1 MAQKN
6 RTLHILPFMMVA
18 AVVIV
23 MAIATIVEK
32 IHGTTFVST
41 KIYST
46 WWFTAIWAVL
56 AITSIARI
64 ITSGMQKTLTVLTLH
79 ISFVVI
85 LAGALTTHLTSKKGY
100 LHLRC
105 GEKARLYTEQSSN
118 GDMRTATLPFSV
130 TLNDFNIKNY
140 EGTTT
145 HSDYASHLTFSTDEG
160 SINETVSMNNIAV
173 VEGYRFYQTSFD
185 QDMRGSIL
193 TVTYDPYGTGI
204 TYIGYGLLIVSAV
217 LLLILRTPRIKQLY
231 KTLTRP
237 IPPPSPVER
246 EPLTPSKPSISG
258 KKFFIFHFSFFILLA
273 ASGFAKTPVVAREDA
288 EMAERKLIV
297 YNGRVCPLNT
307 LAHDFCLKVTGKTS
321 YKGLSAEQLLLSLPL
336 APEEW
341 SEKELLKIKNKALKE
356 RLGISTDLARI
367 KDFYESDGKYKLDI
381 LLNEQM
387 KKAEDEQDKKLVRSI
402 YDVDEQ
408 ISLVNAAVTGKL
420 IEHYK
425 GNNPPSETR
434 ISAEILYNQQPFTV
448 VGAFMIVIG
457 ILVIV
462 IAMASPPALSR
473 REGAGERKDQ
483 SQKAKDFSPFIFHCS
498 FFILFIISAFQLA
511 VFLLRW
517 YISGNIPLSNGYE
530 TMAFVSLSTSLLT
543 LVAVWM
549 LRKQTFVCNTVT
561 IGGLMIAGLTLLVA
575 HLSEMS
581 PQITSL
587 MPVLHSPW
595 LTTHVSL
602 IMVSYSLFAFM
613 AVIAGVDLVK
623 RDARLDALN
632 RLMLYPAEMC
642 LAIGIFLGAIWA
654 NQSWGTY
661 WSWDPKEVWAL
672 ISMLIYCVP
681 LHVGSLPVMRKA
693 KVHDIYLIMAF
704 LSILMTY
711 FGVNYL
717 LGGMHS
723 YAGN

>member
-1 MAQKN
+1 M
-6 RTLHILPFMMVA
+6 IVA

-32 IHGTTFVST
+32 IHGTTFVNT

-46 WWFTAIWAVL
+46 WWFSAIWGIL
-56 AITSIARI
+56 AIASIARI
-64 ITSGMQKTLTVLTLH
+64 ITSGMQKTLTVLMLH
-79 ISFVVI
+79 ISFAVI

-105 GEKARLYTEQSSN
+105 GEKARLYAEQSSN

-130 TLNDFNIKNY
+130 MLNDFNIKNY

-145 HSDYASHLTFSTDEG
+145 HSDYASRLTFSTDEG
-160 SINETVSMNNIAV
+160 STDETVSMNNIAV

-185 QDMRGSIL
+185 RDMKGSIL

-231 KTLTRP
+231 RQLQA
-237 IPPPSPVER
+237 PSPLPHKGGEPESER
-246 EPLTPSKPSISG
+246 KSPFKRDWGNLLL
-258 KKFFIFHFSFFILLA
+258 FFFILLSA
-273 ASGFAKTPVVAREDA
+273 TSFAKTPVVAKEDA
-288 EMAERKLIV
+288 EKAERKLIV

-341 SEKELLKIKNKALKE
+341 SEKQLLKIKNKALKE

-367 KDFYESDGKYKLDI
+367 KDFYESDGRYKLDI

-387 KKAEDEQDKKLVRSI
+387 SKGEDEQDKKLVRSI

-420 IEHYK
+420 IEPYK

-434 ISAEILYNQQPFTV
+434 ISAEILYNQLPLTV
-448 VGAFMIVIG
+448 VGAFMILAG
-457 ILVIV
+457 ILIIV
-462 IAMASPPALSR
+462 IA
-473 REGAGERKDQ
+473 EIIRK
-483 SQKAKDFSPFIFHCS
+483 KGFAVKLG
-498 FFILFIISAFQLA
+498 ILLIISAFLLA
-511 VFLLRW
+511 VFILRW

-543 LVAVWM
+543 LLAIWM

-602 IMVSYSLFAFM
+602 IMISYSLFAFM

-632 RLMLYPAEMC
+632 RLMLYPAEIF
-642 LAIGIFLGAIWA
+642 LTIGIFLGAIWA

-693 KVHDIYLIMAF
+693 KVHDIYLIIAF

>member
-1 MAQKN
+1 M
-6 RTLHILPFMMVA
+6 IVA

-46 WWFTAIWAVL
+46 WWFSAIWGIL
-56 AITSIARI
+56 AIASIARI

-105 GEKARLYTEQSSN
+105 GETARLYTEQSSN

-130 TLNDFNIKNY
+130 KLNDFNIKNY

-160 SINETVSMNNIAV
+160 STNETVSMNNIAV

-185 QDMRGSIL
+185 QDMKGSIL
-193 TVTYDPYGTGI
+193 TITYDPYGTGI

-217 LLLILRTPRIKQLY
+217 LLLLLRTPRIKQLY
-231 KTLTRP
+231 RQLNGSR
-237 IPPPSPVER
+237 V
-246 EPLTPSKPSISG
+246 
-258 KKFFIFHFSFFILLA
+258 LA
-273 ASGFAKTPVVAREDA
+273 IGCLVFVAATTFAKTPVVAREDA
-288 EMAERKLIV
+288 EKAERKLIV

-307 LAHDFCLKVTGKTS
+307 LAHDFCLKITGKTS
-321 YKGLSAEQLLLSLPL
+321 YKGLSAEQLLLSLPM

-341 SEKELLKIKNKALKE
+341 SEKPLLKIKNKALKE
-356 RLGISTDLARI
+356 RLGIKTDLARI
-367 KDFYESDGKYKLDI
+367 KDFYENDGRYKLDI

-387 KKAEDEQDKKLVRSI
+387 NKAEDDQDKKLVRSI

-420 IEHYK
+420 IEPYK

-434 ISAEILYNQQPFTV
+434 ISAEILYNQLPLTV
-448 VGAFMIVIG
+448 VGAFMILTG
-457 ILVIV
+457 ILIIV
-462 IAMASPPALSR
+462 IA
-473 REGAGERKDQ
+473 EIIRK
-483 SQKAKDFSPFIFHCS
+483 KGYAVKLG
-498 FFILFIISAFQLA
+498 ILLIISAFQLA
-511 VFLLRW
+511 VFILRW

-530 TMAFVSLSTSLLT
+530 TMAFVSLTTSMLT
-543 LVAVWM
+543 LLAIWM

-602 IMVSYSLFAFM
+602 IMISYSLFAFM

-623 RDARLDALN
+623 KDARLDALN
-632 RLMLYPAEMC
+632 RLMLYPAEIF
-642 LAIGIFLGAIWA
+642 LTIGIFLGAIWA

-672 ISMLIYCVP
+672 ISMLIYCIP
-681 LHVGSLPVMRKA
+681 FHTESLPFMKKA
-693 KVHDIYLIMAF
+693 KVMDWYLIMAF

>member
-1 MAQKN
+1 M
-6 RTLHILPFMMVA
+6 IVA

-46 WWFTAIWAVL
+46 WWFSAIWGIL
-56 AITSIARI
+56 AIASIARI
-64 ITSGMQKTLTVLTLH
+64 ITSGMQKTLTVLMLH
-79 ISFVVI
+79 ISFAVI

-105 GEKARLYTEQSSN
+105 GEKARLYAEQSSN

-130 TLNDFNIKNY
+130 MLNDFNIKNY

-160 SINETVSMNNIAV
+160 STDETVSMNNIAV

-185 QDMRGSIL
+185 RDMKGSIL

-204 TYIGYGLLIVSAV
+204 TYIGYGLLIVSAI
-217 LLLILRTPRIKQLY
+217 LLLVLRTPRIKQLY
-231 KTLTRP
+231 RQLNGSRVLV
-237 IPPPSPVER
+237 IGCLV
-246 EPLTPSKPSISG
+246 
-258 KKFFIFHFSFFILLA
+258 LA
-273 ASGFAKTPVVAREDA
+273 AATSFAKTPVVAREDA
-288 EMAERKLIV
+288 EKAERKLIV
-297 YNGRVCPLNT
+297 YNGRICPLNT
-307 LAHDFCLKVTGKTS
+307 LAHDFCLKITGKTS

-341 SEKELLKIKNKALKE
+341 SEKQLLKIKNKALKE

-367 KDFYESDGKYKLDI
+367 KDFYESDGRYKLDI

-387 KKAEDEQDKKLVRSI
+387 SKGEDEQDKKLVRSI

-420 IEHYK
+420 IEPYK
-425 GNNPPSETR
+425 GNNPSSETR
-434 ISAEILYNQQPFTV
+434 ISAEILYNQLPLTV
-448 VGAFMIVIG
+448 VGAFMILAG
-457 ILVIV
+457 ILIIV
-462 IAMASPPALSR
+462 IA
-473 REGAGERKDQ
+473 EIIRK
-483 SQKAKDFSPFIFHCS
+483 KGFAVKLG
-498 FFILFIISAFQLA
+498 ILLIISAFQLA

-543 LVAVWM
+543 LLAIWM

-602 IMVSYSLFAFM
+602 IMISYSLFAFM

-623 RDARLDALN
+623 KDARLDALN
-632 RLMLYPAEMC
+632 RLMLYPAEIF
-642 LAIGIFLGAIWA
+642 LTIGIFLGAIWA

-681 LHVGSLPVMRKA
+681 LHVGSLPLMRKA
-693 KVHDIYLIMAF
+693 KVHDIYLIIAF

>member
-1 MAQKN
+1 M
-6 RTLHILPFMMVA
+6 IVA

-46 WWFTAIWAVL
+46 WWFSAIWGIL
-56 AITSIARI
+56 AIASIARI

-105 GEKARLYTEQSSN
+105 GETARLYTEQSSN
-118 GDMRTATLPFSV
+118 GDMQTATLPFSV
-130 TLNDFNIKNY
+130 KLNDFNIKNY

-160 SINETVSMNNIAV
+160 STDETVSMNNIAV

-185 QDMRGSIL
+185 RDMKGSIL

-204 TYIGYGLLIVSAV
+204 TYIGYGLLIVSAI
-217 LLLILRTPRIKQLY
+217 LLLVLRTPRIKQLY
-231 KTLTRP
+231 RQLNGSR
-237 IPPPSPVER
+237 V
-246 EPLTPSKPSISG
+246 
-258 KKFFIFHFSFFILLA
+258 LA
-273 ASGFAKTPVVAREDA
+273 IGCLVLVAATSFAKTPVVAREDA
-288 EMAERKLIV
+288 EKAERKLIV
-297 YNGRVCPLNT
+297 YNGRICPLNT
-307 LAHDFCLKVTGKTS
+307 LAHDFCLKITGKTS
-321 YKGLSAEQLLLSLPL
+321 YKGLSAEQFLLSLPL

-341 SEKELLKIKNKALKE
+341 SEKQLLKIKNKALKE

-367 KDFYESDGKYKLDI
+367 KDFYDSDGRYKLDI

-387 KKAEDEQDKKLVRSI
+387 GKAEDEQDKKLVRSI
-402 YDVDEQ
+402 YDIDEQ

-420 IEHYK
+420 IEPYK

-434 ISAEILYNQQPFTV
+434 ISAEILYNQLPLTV
-448 VGAFMIVIG
+448 LGAFMILTG
-457 ILVIV
+457 ILIIV
-462 IAMASPPALSR
+462 IA
-473 REGAGERKDQ
+473 EIIRK
-483 SQKAKDFSPFIFHCS
+483 KGFAVKLG
-498 FFILFIISAFQLA
+498 ILLIISAFQLA

-543 LVAVWM
+543 LLAIWM

-602 IMVSYSLFAFM
+602 IMISYSLFAFM

-623 RDARLDALN
+623 KDARLDALN
-632 RLMLYPAEMC
+632 RLMLYPAEIF
-642 LAIGIFLGAIWA
+642 LTIGIFLGAIWA

-661 WSWDPKEVWAL
+661 WS
-672 ISMLIYCVP
+672 
-681 LHVGSLPVMRKA
+681 
-693 KVHDIYLIMAF
+693 
-704 LSILMTY
+704 
-711 FGVNYL
+711 
-717 LGGMHS
+717 
-723 YAGN
+723 

>member
-1 MAQKN
+1 M
-6 RTLHILPFMMVA
+6 IVA

-46 WWFTAIWAVL
+46 WWFSAIWGIL
-56 AITSIARI
+56 AIASIARI
-64 ITSGMQKTLTVLTLH
+64 ITSGMQKTLTVLMLH
-79 ISFVVI
+79 ISFAVI

-105 GEKARLYTEQSSN
+105 GEKARLYAEQSSN

-130 TLNDFNIKNY
+130 MLNDFNIKNY

-160 SINETVSMNNIAV
+160 STDETVSMNNIAV

-185 QDMRGSIL
+185 RDMKGSIL

-204 TYIGYGLLIVSAV
+204 TYIGYGLLIVSAI
-217 LLLILRTPRIKQLY
+217 LLLVLRTPRIKQLY
-231 KTLTRP
+231 RQLNGSRVLA
-237 IPPPSPVER
+237 IGCLV
-246 EPLTPSKPSISG
+246 
-258 KKFFIFHFSFFILLA
+258 LA
-273 ASGFAKTPVVAREDA
+273 AATSFAKTPVVARVDA
-288 EMAERKLIV
+288 EKAERKLIV
-297 YNGRVCPLNT
+297 YNGRICPLNT
-307 LAHDFCLKVTGKTS
+307 LAHDFCLKITGKTS

-341 SEKELLKIKNKALKE
+341 SEKQLLKIKNKALKE

-367 KDFYESDGKYKLDI
+367 KDFYESDGRYKLDI

-387 KKAEDEQDKKLVRSI
+387 SKGEDEQDKKLVRSI

-420 IEHYK
+420 IEPYK

-434 ISAEILYNQQPFTV
+434 ISAEILYNQLPLTV
-448 VGAFMIVIG
+448 VGAFMILAG
-457 ILVIV
+457 ILIIV
-462 IAMASPPALSR
+462 IA
-473 REGAGERKDQ
+473 EIIRK
-483 SQKAKDFSPFIFHCS
+483 KGFAVKLG
-498 FFILFIISAFQLA
+498 ILLIISAFQLA
-511 VFLLRW
+511 VFILRW

-543 LVAVWM
+543 LSAIWM

-602 IMVSYSLFAFM
+602 IMISYSLFAFM

-623 RDARLDALN
+623 KDARLDALN
-632 RLMLYPAEMC
+632 RLMLYPAEIF
-642 LAIGIFLGAIWA
+642 LTIGIFLGAIWA

-693 KVHDIYLIMAF
+693 KVHDIYLIIAF

>member
-1 MAQKN
+1 M
-6 RTLHILPFMMVA
+6 IVA

-46 WWFTAIWAVL
+46 WWFSAIWGILAV
-56 AITSIARI
+56 ASIARI
-64 ITSGMQKTLTVLTLH
+64 ITSGMQKTLTVLMLH

-130 TLNDFNIKNY
+130 KLNDFNIKNY

-145 HSDYASHLTFSTDEG
+145 HSDYASHLTFSTDGG
-160 SINETVSMNNIAV
+160 STNETVSMNNIAV

-185 QDMRGSIL
+185 QDMKGSIL
-193 TVTYDPYGTGI
+193 TITYDPYGTGI
-204 TYIGYGLLIVSAV
+204 TYIGYGLLIVSAI
-217 LLLILRTPRIKQLY
+217 LLLLLRTPRIKQLY
-231 KTLTRP
+231 RQLNG
-237 IPPPSPVER
+237 
-246 EPLTPSKPSISG
+246 SKV
-258 KKFFIFHFSFFILLA
+258 LA
-273 ASGFAKTPVVAREDA
+273 IGCLVLVAATSFAKTPVVAREDA
-288 EMAERKLIV
+288 EKAERKLIV
-297 YNGRVCPLNT
+297 YNGRICPLNT
-307 LAHDFCLKVTGKTS
+307 LAHDFCLKITGKTS

-341 SEKELLKIKNKALKE
+341 SGKPLLKIKNKALKE

-367 KDFYESDGKYKLDI
+367 KDFYESDGRYKLDI

-387 KKAEDEQDKKLVRSI
+387 SKGEDEQDKKLVRSI

-420 IEHYK
+420 IEPYK

-434 ISAEILYNQQPFTV
+434 ISAEILYNQLPLTV
-448 VGAFMIVIG
+448 VGAFMILTG
-457 ILVIV
+457 ILIIV
-462 IAMASPPALSR
+462 IA
-473 REGAGERKDQ
+473 EIIRK
-483 SQKAKDFSPFIFHCS
+483 KGFAVKLG
-498 FFILFIISAFQLA
+498 ILLIISAFQLA
-511 VFLLRW
+511 VFILRW

-543 LVAVWM
+543 LLAIWM

-602 IMVSYSLFAFM
+602 IMISYSLFAFM

-623 RDARLDALN
+623 KDARLDALN
-632 RLMLYPAEMC
+632 RLMLYPAEIF
-642 LAIGIFLGAIWA
+642 LTIGIFLGAIWA

-693 KVHDIYLIMAF
+693 KVHDIYLIIAF

>member
-1 MAQKN
+1 M
-6 RTLHILPFMMVA
+6 IVA

-32 IHGTTFVST
+32 THGTTFVST

-46 WWFTAIWAVL
+46 WWFSAIWGIL
-56 AITSIARI
+56 AIASIARI

-105 GEKARLYTEQSSN
+105 GETARLYTEQSSN
-118 GDMRTATLPFSV
+118 GDMRTAPLPFSV
-130 TLNDFNIKNY
+130 KLNDFNIKNY

-160 SINETVSMNNIAV
+160 STNETVSMNNIAV

-185 QDMRGSIL
+185 RDMKGSIL

-204 TYIGYGLLIVSAV
+204 TYIGYGLLIVSAI
-217 LLLILRTPRIKQLY
+217 LLLVLRTPRIKQLY
-231 KTLTRP
+231 RQLNGSR
-237 IPPPSPVER
+237 V
-246 EPLTPSKPSISG
+246 
-258 KKFFIFHFSFFILLA
+258 LA
-273 ASGFAKTPVVAREDA
+273 IGCLVLVAATSFAKTPVVAREDA
-288 EMAERKLIV
+288 EKAERKLIV
-297 YNGRVCPLNT
+297 YNGRICPLNT
-307 LAHDFCLKVTGKTS
+307 LAHDFCLKITGKTS
-321 YKGLSAEQLLLSLPL
+321 YKGLSAEQFLLSLPL

-341 SEKELLKIKNKALKE
+341 SEKQLLKIKNKALKE

-367 KDFYESDGKYKLDI
+367 KDFYESDGRYKLDI

-387 KKAEDEQDKKLVRSI
+387 SKGEDEQDKKLVRSI

-420 IEHYK
+420 IEPYK

-434 ISAEILYNQQPFTV
+434 ISAEILYNQLPLTV
-448 VGAFMIVIG
+448 VGAFMILTG
-457 ILVIV
+457 ILIIV
-462 IAMASPPALSR
+462 IA
-473 REGAGERKDQ
+473 EIIRK
-483 SQKAKDFSPFIFHCS
+483 KGYAIK
-498 FFILFIISAFQLA
+498 LGVLLIISTFQLA

-543 LVAVWM
+543 LLAIWM

-602 IMVSYSLFAFM
+602 IMISYSLFAFM

-623 RDARLDALN
+623 KDARLDALN
-632 RLMLYPAEMC
+632 RLMLYPAEIF
-642 LAIGIFLGAIWA
+642 LTIGIFLGAIWA

-681 LHVGSLPVMRKA
+681 LHVGSLPLMRKA
-693 KVHDIYLIMAF
+693 KVHDIYLIIAF

>member
-1 MAQKN
+1 M
-6 RTLHILPFMMVA
+6 IVA

-46 WWFTAIWAVL
+46 WWFSAIWGIL
-56 AITSIARI
+56 AIASIARI

-79 ISFVVI
+79 ISFVMI

-105 GEKARLYTEQSSN
+105 GETTRLYTEQSSN

-130 TLNDFNIKNY
+130 KLNDFNIKNY

-145 HSDYASHLTFSTDEG
+145 HSDYASHLTFSTDGG
-160 SINETVSMNNIAV
+160 STNETVSMNNIAV

-185 QDMRGSIL
+185 QDMKGSIL
-193 TVTYDPYGTGI
+193 TITYDPYGTGI
-204 TYIGYGLLIVSAV
+204 TYIGYGLLIVSAI
-217 LLLILRTPRIKQLY
+217 LLLLLRTPRIKQLY
-231 KTLTRP
+231 RQLNG
-237 IPPPSPVER
+237 
-246 EPLTPSKPSISG
+246 SKV
-258 KKFFIFHFSFFILLA
+258 LA
-273 ASGFAKTPVVAREDA
+273 IGCLVLMTASTFAKTPVMAREDA
-288 EMAERKLIV
+288 EKAERKLIV

-307 LAHDFCLKVTGKTS
+307 LAHDFCLKITGKTS
-321 YKGLSAEQLLLSLPL
+321 YKGLSAEQLLLSLPM

-341 SEKELLKIKNKALKE
+341 SEKPLLKIKNKALKE
-356 RLGISTDLARI
+356 RLGIKTDLARI
-367 KDFYESDGKYKLDI
+367 KDFYENDGRYKLDI

-387 KKAEDEQDKKLVRSI
+387 NKAEDDQDKKLVRSI

-420 IEHYK
+420 IEPYK

-434 ISAEILYNQQPFTV
+434 ISAEILYNQLPLTV
-448 VGAFMIVIG
+448 VGAFMILTG
-457 ILVIV
+457 ILIIV
-462 IAMASPPALSR
+462 IA
-473 REGAGERKDQ
+473 EIIRK
-483 SQKAKDFSPFIFHCS
+483 KGFAVKLG
-498 FFILFIISAFQLA
+498 ILLIISAFQLA
-511 VFLLRW
+511 VFILRW

-543 LVAVWM
+543 LSAIWM
-549 LRKQTFVCNTVT
+549 LRKQPFVCNTVT

-602 IMVSYSLFAFM
+602 IMISYSLFAFM

-623 RDARLDALN
+623 KDARLDALN
-632 RLMLYPAEMC
+632 RLMLYPAEIF
-642 LAIGIFLGAIWA
+642 LTIGIFLGAIWA

-672 ISMLIYCVP
+672 ISMLIYCIP
-681 LHVGSLPVMRKA
+681 FHTESLPFMKKA
-693 KVHDIYLIMAF
+693 KVMDWYLIMAF

>member
-1 MAQKN
+1 M
-6 RTLHILPFMMVA
+6 IVA

-32 IHGTTFVST
+32 IHGTTFVSS

-46 WWFTAIWAVL
+46 WWFSAIWGILTIA
-56 AITSIARI
+56 SIARI
-64 ITSGMQKTLTVLTLH
+64 ITSGMQRTLTVLTLH

-85 LAGALTTHLTSKKGY
+85 LAGALTTHITSKKGY

-105 GEKARLYTEQSSN
+105 GETARLYTEQSSN

-130 TLNDFNIKNY
+130 KLNDFNIKNY

-160 SINETVSMNNIAV
+160 STNETVSMNNIAV

-185 QDMRGSIL
+185 RDMKGSVL

-231 KTLTRP
+231 RQLNGNRVLA
-237 IPPPSPVER
+237 IGC
-246 EPLTPSKPSISG
+246 LFLIS
-258 KKFFIFHFSFFILLA
+258 A
-273 ASGFAKTPVVAREDA
+273 TTFAKTPVVAREDA
-288 EMAERKLIV
+288 EKAERKLIV

-307 LAHDFCLKVTGKTS
+307 LAHDFCLKITGKTS

-341 SEKELLKIKNKALKE
+341 TEKPLLKIKNKALKE

-367 KDFYESDGKYKLDI
+367 KDFYDNEGKYKLDI

-457 ILVIV
+457 LLIIV
-462 IAMASPPALSR
+462 IA
-473 REGAGERKDQ
+473 EIIRK
-483 SQKAKDFSPFIFHCS
+483 KGNAVKIGV
-498 FFILFIISAFQLA
+498 LTIICVFQLA

-543 LVAVWM
+543 LLAVWM
-549 LRKQTFVCNTVT
+549 LRKQSFVCNTVT

-613 AVIAGVDLVK
+613 AVIAAVDLVK

-632 RLMLYPAEMC
+632 RLMLYPAEIF

-681 LHVGSLPVMRKA
+681 LHVESLPIMRKA

>member
-1 MAQKN
+1 M
-6 RTLHILPFMMVA
+6 IVA

-46 WWFTAIWAVL
+46 WWFSAIWGIL
-56 AITSIARI
+56 AIASIARI
-64 ITSGMQKTLTVLTLH
+64 ITSGMQKTLTVLMLH
-79 ISFVVI
+79 ISFAVI

-105 GEKARLYTEQSSN
+105 GESARLYTEQSSN
-118 GDMRTATLPFSV
+118 GDMQTATLPFSV

-160 SINETVSMNNIAV
+160 STNETVSMNNIAV

-185 QDMRGSIL
+185 RDMKGSIL

-204 TYIGYGLLIVSAV
+204 TYIGYGLLIVSAI
-217 LLLILRTPRIKQLY
+217 LLLVLRTPRIKQLY
-231 KTLTRP
+231 RQLNGSR
-237 IPPPSPVER
+237 V
-246 EPLTPSKPSISG
+246 
-258 KKFFIFHFSFFILLA
+258 LA
-273 ASGFAKTPVVAREDA
+273 IGCLVLVAATSFAKTPVVAREDA
-288 EMAERKLIV
+288 EKAERKLIV

-307 LAHDFCLKVTGKTS
+307 LAHDFCLKITGKTS
-321 YKGLSAEQLLLSLPL
+321 YKGLSAEQLLLSLPM

-341 SEKELLKIKNKALKE
+341 SEKQLLKIKNKTLKE
-356 RLGISTDLARI
+356 RLGINSDLARI
-367 KDFYESDGKYKLDI
+367 KDFYESDGRYKLDI

-387 KKAEDEQDKKLVRSI
+387 NKAEDEQDKKLVRSI

-420 IEHYK
+420 IEPYK

-434 ISAEILYNQQPFTV
+434 ISAEILYNQLPLTV
-448 VGAFMIVIG
+448 VGAFMILTG
-457 ILVIV
+457 ILIIV
-462 IAMASPPALSR
+462 IA
-473 REGAGERKDQ
+473 EIIRK
-483 SQKAKDFSPFIFHCS
+483 KGFAVKLG
-498 FFILFIISAFQLA
+498 ILLIISAFQLA
-511 VFLLRW
+511 VFILRW

-543 LVAVWM
+543 LLAIWM

-602 IMVSYSLFAFM
+602 IMISYSLFAFM

-623 RDARLDALN
+623 KDARLDALN
-632 RLMLYPAEMC
+632 RLMLYPAEIF
-642 LAIGIFLGAIWA
+642 LTIGIFLGAIWA

-693 KVHDIYLIMAF
+693 KVHDIYLIIAF

>member
-1 MAQKN
+1 M
-6 RTLHILPFMMVA
+6 IVA

-46 WWFTAIWAVL
+46 WWFSAIWGIL
-56 AITSIARI
+56 AIASIARI
-64 ITSGMQKTLTVLTLH
+64 ITSGMQKTLTVLMLH
-79 ISFVVI
+79 ISFAVI

-105 GEKARLYTEQSSN
+105 GETARLYAEQSSN

-130 TLNDFNIKNY
+130 MLNDFNIKNY

-160 SINETVSMNNIAV
+160 STDETVSMNNIAV

-185 QDMRGSIL
+185 RDMKGSIL

-204 TYIGYGLLIVSAV
+204 TYIGYGLLIVSAI
-217 LLLILRTPRIKQLY
+217 LLLVLRTPRIKQLY
-231 KTLTRP
+231 RQLNGSR
-237 IPPPSPVER
+237 V
-246 EPLTPSKPSISG
+246 
-258 KKFFIFHFSFFILLA
+258 LA
-273 ASGFAKTPVVAREDA
+273 IGCLVLVAATSFAKTPVVAREDA
-288 EMAERKLIV
+288 EKAERKLIV

-307 LAHDFCLKVTGKTS
+307 LAHDFCLKITGKTS
-321 YKGLSAEQLLLSLPL
+321 YKGLSAEQLLLSLPM

-341 SEKELLKIKNKALKE
+341 SGKPLLKIKNKALKE

-367 KDFYESDGKYKLDI
+367 KDFYESDGRYKLDI

-387 KKAEDEQDKKLVRSI
+387 NKAEDEQDKKLVRSI

-420 IEHYK
+420 IEPYK

-434 ISAEILYNQQPFTV
+434 ISAEILYNQLPLTV
-448 VGAFMIVIG
+448 VGAFMILTG
-457 ILVIV
+457 ILIIV
-462 IAMASPPALSR
+462 IA
-473 REGAGERKDQ
+473 EIIRK
-483 SQKAKDFSPFIFHCS
+483 KGFAVKLG
-498 FFILFIISAFQLA
+498 ILLIISAFQLA
-511 VFLLRW
+511 VFILRW

-543 LVAVWM
+543 LLAIWM

-602 IMVSYSLFAFM
+602 IMISYSLFAFM

-623 RDARLDALN
+623 KDARLDALN
-632 RLMLYPAEMC
+632 RLMLYPAEIF
-642 LAIGIFLGAIWA
+642 LTIGIFLGAIWA

-693 KVHDIYLIMAF
+693 KVHDIYLIIAF

>member
-1 MAQKN
+1 M
-6 RTLHILPFMMVA
+6 IVA

-46 WWFTAIWAVL
+46 WWFSAIWGIL
-56 AITSIARI
+56 AIASIARI
-64 ITSGMQKTLTVLTLH
+64 ITSGMQKTLTVLMLH
-79 ISFVVI
+79 ISFAVI

-105 GEKARLYTEQSSN
+105 GEKARLYTEQISN

-130 TLNDFNIKNY
+130 TLNDFNIENY

-145 HSDYASHLTFSTDEG
+145 HSDYASHLTFSTDGG
-160 SINETVSMNNIAV
+160 SVNETVSMNNIAV

-185 QDMRGSIL
+185 RDMKGSIL

-204 TYIGYGLLIVSAV
+204 TYIGYGLLIVSAI
-217 LLLILRTPRIKQLY
+217 LLLVLRTPRIKQLY
-231 KTLTRP
+231 RQLNGSR
-237 IPPPSPVER
+237 V
-246 EPLTPSKPSISG
+246 
-258 KKFFIFHFSFFILLA
+258 LA
-273 ASGFAKTPVVAREDA
+273 IGCLVLMTASTFAKTPVMAREDA
-288 EMAERKLIV
+288 KKAERKLIV

-307 LAHDFCLKVTGKTS
+307 LAHDFCLKITGKTS
-321 YKGLSAEQLLLSLPL
+321 YKGLSAEQLLLSLPM

-341 SEKELLKIKNKALKE
+341 SEKPLLKIKNKALKE
-356 RLGISTDLARI
+356 RLGIKTDLARI
-367 KDFYESDGKYKLDI
+367 KDFYENDGRYKLDI

-387 KKAEDEQDKKLVRSI
+387 NKAEDDQDKKLVRSI

-420 IEHYK
+420 IESYK

-434 ISAEILYNQQPFTV
+434 ISAEILYNQLPLTV
-448 VGAFMIVIG
+448 VGAFMILIG
-457 ILVIV
+457 ILIIV
-462 IAMASPPALSR
+462 IA
-473 REGAGERKDQ
+473 EIIRK
-483 SQKAKDFSPFIFHCS
+483 KGFAVKLG
-498 FFILFIISAFQLA
+498 ILLIISAFQLA
-511 VFLLRW
+511 VFILRW

-543 LVAVWM
+543 LLAIWM
-549 LRKQTFVCNTVT
+549 LRKQPFVCNTVT

-581 PQITSL
+581 PHITSL

-602 IMVSYSLFAFM
+602 IMISYSLFAFM

-623 RDARLDALN
+623 KDARLDALN
-632 RLMLYPAEMC
+632 RLMLYPAEIF
-642 LAIGIFLGAIWA
+642 LTIGIFLGAIWA

-672 ISMLIYCVP
+672 ISMLIYCIP
-681 LHVGSLPVMRKA
+681 FHTESLPFMKKA
-693 KVHDIYLIMAF
+693 KVMDWYLIMAF

>member
-1 MAQKN
+1 M
-6 RTLHILPFMMVA
+6 IVA

-46 WWFTAIWAVL
+46 WWFSAIWGILAV
-56 AITSIARI
+56 ASIARI
-64 ITSGMQKTLTVLTLH
+64 ITSGIQKTLTVLMLH

-105 GEKARLYTEQSSN
+105 GEKARLYAEQSSN
-118 GDMRTATLPFSV
+118 GDMRTATLPFSIM
-130 TLNDFNIKNY
+130 LNDFNIKNY

-160 SINETVSMNNIAV
+160 STDETVSMNNIAV

-185 QDMRGSIL
+185 RDMKGSIL

-204 TYIGYGLLIVSAV
+204 TYIGYGLLIVSAI
-217 LLLILRTPRIKQLY
+217 LLLVLRTPRIKQLY
-231 KTLTRP
+231 RQLNG
-237 IPPPSPVER
+237 
-246 EPLTPSKPSISG
+246 SKV
-258 KKFFIFHFSFFILLA
+258 LA
-273 ASGFAKTPVVAREDA
+273 IGCLVLVAATSFAKTPVVAREDT
-288 EMAERKLIV
+288 EKAERKLIV
-297 YNGRVCPLNT
+297 YNGRICPLNT

-321 YKGLSAEQLLLSLPL
+321 YKGLSAEQFLLSLPL

-341 SEKELLKIKNKALKE
+341 SEKQLLKIKNKALKE

-367 KDFYESDGKYKLDI
+367 KDFYESDGRYKLDI

-387 KKAEDEQDKKLVRSI
+387 SKGEDEQDKKLVRSI

-420 IEHYK
+420 IEPYK

-434 ISAEILYNQQPFTV
+434 ISAEILYNKLPLTV
-448 VGAFMIVIG
+448 VGAFMILTG
-457 ILVIV
+457 ILIIV
-462 IAMASPPALSR
+462 IA
-473 REGAGERKDQ
+473 EIIRK
-483 SQKAKDFSPFIFHCS
+483 KGFAVKLG
-498 FFILFIISAFQLA
+498 ILLIISAFQLA
-511 VFLLRW
+511 VFILRW

-543 LVAVWM
+543 LLAIWM

-602 IMVSYSLFAFM
+602 IMISYSLFAFM

-623 RDARLDALN
+623 KDARLDALN
-632 RLMLYPAEMC
+632 RLMLYPAEIF
-642 LAIGIFLGAIWA
+642 LTIGIFLGAIWA

-693 KVHDIYLIMAF
+693 KVHDIYLIIAF

>member
-1 MAQKN
+1 M
-6 RTLHILPFMMVA
+6 IVA

-32 IHGTTFVST
+32 THGTTFVST

-46 WWFTAIWAVL
+46 WWFSAIWGIL
-56 AITSIARI
+56 AIASIARI
-64 ITSGMQKTLTVLTLH
+64 ITSGMQKTLTVLMLH
-79 ISFVVI
+79 ISFAVI

-105 GEKARLYTEQSSN
+105 GETARLYTEQSSN
-118 GDMRTATLPFSV
+118 GDMQTATLPFSV
-130 TLNDFNIKNY
+130 KLNDFNIKNY

-160 SINETVSMNNIAV
+160 STNKTVSMNNIAV

-185 QDMRGSIL
+185 RDMKGSIL

-204 TYIGYGLLIVSAV
+204 TYIGYGLLIVSAI
-217 LLLILRTPRIKQLY
+217 LLLVLRTPRIKQLY
-231 KTLTRP
+231 RQLNGSR
-237 IPPPSPVER
+237 V
-246 EPLTPSKPSISG
+246 
-258 KKFFIFHFSFFILLA
+258 LA
-273 ASGFAKTPVVAREDA
+273 IGCLVLVAATSFAKTPVVAREDA
-288 EMAERKLIV
+288 EKAERKLIV

-307 LAHDFCLKVTGKTS
+307 LAHDFCLKITGKTS
-321 YKGLSAEQLLLSLPL
+321 YKGLSAEQLLLSLPM

-341 SEKELLKIKNKALKE
+341 SEKQLLKIKNKALKE
-356 RLGISTDLARI
+356 RLGINSDLARI
-367 KDFYESDGKYKLDI
+367 KDFYESDGRYKLDI

-387 KKAEDEQDKKLVRSI
+387 NKAEDEQDKKLVRSI

-420 IEHYK
+420 IEPYK

-434 ISAEILYNQQPFTV
+434 ISAEILYNQLPLTV
-448 VGAFMIVIG
+448 VGAFMILTG
-457 ILVIV
+457 ILIIV
-462 IAMASPPALSR
+462 IA
-473 REGAGERKDQ
+473 EIIRK
-483 SQKAKDFSPFIFHCS
+483 KGLAVKLG
-498 FFILFIISAFQLA
+498 ILLIISAFQLA
-511 VFLLRW
+511 VFILRW

-543 LVAVWM
+543 LSAIWM

-602 IMVSYSLFAFM
+602 IMISYSLFAFM

-623 RDARLDALN
+623 KDARLDALN
-632 RLMLYPAEMC
+632 RLMLYPAEIF
-642 LAIGIFLGAIWA
+642 LTIGIFLGAIWA

-693 KVHDIYLIMAF
+693 KVHDIYLIIAF

-723 YAGN
+723 YAGS

>member
-1 MAQKN
+1 M
-6 RTLHILPFMMVA
+6 IVA
-18 AVVIV
+18 AVVII

-46 WWFTAIWAVL
+46 WWFSAIWGILAV
-56 AITSIARI
+56 ASIARI
-64 ITSGMQKTLTVLTLH
+64 ITSGMQKTLTVLMLH

-105 GEKARLYTEQSSN
+105 GEKARLYAEQSSN

-130 TLNDFNIKNY
+130 MLNDFNIKNY

-160 SINETVSMNNIAV
+160 STDETVSMNNIAV

-185 QDMRGSIL
+185 RDMKGSIL

-204 TYIGYGLLIVSAV
+204 TYIGYGLLIVSAI
-217 LLLILRTPRIKQLY
+217 LLLVLRTPRIKQLY
-231 KTLTRP
+231 RQLQT
-237 IPPPSPVER
+237 PSPLPHKGGEPESER
-246 EPLTPSKPSISG
+246 KSPFKGDYGGLLLA
-258 KKFFIFHFSFFILLA
+258 FFILL
-273 ASGFAKTPVVAREDA
+273 SSTSFAKTPVVAREDA
-288 EMAERKLIV
+288 EKAERKLIV
-297 YNGRVCPLNT
+297 YNGRICPLNT
-307 LAHDFCLKVTGKTS
+307 LAHDFCLKITGKTS
-321 YKGLSAEQLLLSLPL
+321 YKGLSAEQFLLSLPL

-341 SEKELLKIKNKALKE
+341 SEKQLLKIKNKALKE

-367 KDFYESDGKYKLDI
+367 KDFYESDGRYKLDI

-387 KKAEDEQDKKLVRSI
+387 SKGEDEQDKKLVRSI

-420 IEHYK
+420 IEPYK

-434 ISAEILYNQQPFTV
+434 ISAEILYNQLPLTV
-448 VGAFMIVIG
+448 VGAFMILAG
-457 ILVIV
+457 ILIIV
-462 IAMASPPALSR
+462 IA
-473 REGAGERKDQ
+473 EIIRK
-483 SQKAKDFSPFIFHCS
+483 KGFAVKLG
-498 FFILFIISAFQLA
+498 ILLIISAFQLA
-511 VFLLRW
+511 VFILRW

-543 LVAVWM
+543 LSAIWM

-575 HLSEMS
+575 HLSEIS

-602 IMVSYSLFAFM
+602 IMISYSLFAFM

-623 RDARLDALN
+623 KDARLDALN
-632 RLMLYPAEMC
+632 RLMLYPAEIF
-642 LAIGIFLGAIWA
+642 LTIGIFLGAIWA

-693 KVHDIYLIMAF
+693 KVHDIYLIIAF

>member
-1 MAQKN
+1 M
-6 RTLHILPFMMVA
+6 IVA
-18 AVVIV
+18 ALVIV

-46 WWFTAIWAVL
+46 WWFSAIWGIL
-56 AITSIARI
+56 AIASIARI
-64 ITSGMQKTLTVLTLH
+64 ITSGMQKTLTVLMLH
-79 ISFVVI
+79 ISFAVI

-105 GEKARLYTEQSSN
+105 GETARLYTEQSSN

-130 TLNDFNIKNY
+130 KLNDFNIKNY

-160 SINETVSMNNIAV
+160 STNETVSMNNIAV

-185 QDMRGSIL
+185 RDMKGSIL

-204 TYIGYGLLIVSAV
+204 TYIGYGLLIVSAI
-217 LLLILRTPRIKQLY
+217 LLLVLRTPRIKQLY
-231 KTLTRP
+231 RQLNGSR
-237 IPPPSPVER
+237 V
-246 EPLTPSKPSISG
+246 
-258 KKFFIFHFSFFILLA
+258 LA
-273 ASGFAKTPVVAREDA
+273 IGCLVLVAATSFAKTPVMAREDA
-288 EMAERKLIV
+288 EKAERKLIV

-307 LAHDFCLKVTGKTS
+307 LAHDFCLKITGKTS
-321 YKGLSAEQLLLSLPL
+321 YKGLSAEQLLLSLPM

-341 SEKELLKIKNKALKE
+341 SEKQLLKIKNKTLQE
-356 RLGISTDLARI
+356 RLGINSDLARI
-367 KDFYESDGKYKLDI
+367 KDFYESDGRYKLDI

-387 KKAEDEQDKKLVRSI
+387 NKAEDEQDKKLVRSI

-420 IEHYK
+420 IEPYK

-434 ISAEILYNQQPFTV
+434 ISAEILYNQLPLTV
-448 VGAFMIVIG
+448 VGAFMILTG
-457 ILVIV
+457 ILIIV
-462 IAMASPPALSR
+462 IA
-473 REGAGERKDQ
+473 EIIRK
-483 SQKAKDFSPFIFHCS
+483 KGFAVKLG
-498 FFILFIISAFQLA
+498 ILLIISAFQLA
-511 VFLLRW
+511 VFILRW

-543 LVAVWM
+543 LSAIWM

-602 IMVSYSLFAFM
+602 IMISYSLFAFM

-623 RDARLDALN
+623 KDARLDALN
-632 RLMLYPAEMC
+632 RLMLYPAEIF
-642 LAIGIFLGAIWA
+642 LTIGIFLGAIWA

-681 LHVGSLPVMRKA
+681 LHVGSLPLMRKA
-693 KVHDIYLIMAF
+693 KVHDIYLIIAF

>member
-1 MAQKN
+1 M
-6 RTLHILPFMMVA
+6 IVA

-46 WWFTAIWAVL
+46 WWFSAIWGIL
-56 AITSIARI
+56 AIASIARI
-64 ITSGMQKTLTVLTLH
+64 ITSGMQKTLTVLMLH
-79 ISFVVI
+79 ISFAMI

-105 GEKARLYTEQSSN
+105 GETARLYTEQSSN

-160 SINETVSMNNIAV
+160 STNETVSMNNIAV

-185 QDMRGSIL
+185 RDMKGSIL

-204 TYIGYGLLIVSAV
+204 TYIGYGLLIVSAI
-217 LLLILRTPRIKQLY
+217 LLLVLRTPRIKQLY
-231 KTLTRP
+231 RQLNGSR
-237 IPPPSPVER
+237 V
-246 EPLTPSKPSISG
+246 
-258 KKFFIFHFSFFILLA
+258 LA
-273 ASGFAKTPVVAREDA
+273 IGCLVLVAATSFAKTPVVAREDA
-288 EMAERKLIV
+288 EKAERKLIV

-307 LAHDFCLKVTGKTS
+307 LAHDFCLKITGKTS
-321 YKGLSAEQLLLSLPL
+321 YKGLSAEQLLLSLPM

-341 SEKELLKIKNKALKE
+341 SEKQLLKIKNKALKE
-356 RLGISTDLARI
+356 RLGIKTDFARI
-367 KDFYESDGKYKLDI
+367 KDFYENDGRYKLDI

-387 KKAEDEQDKKLVRSI
+387 NKAEDDQDKKLVRSI

-420 IEHYK
+420 IELYK

-434 ISAEILYNQQPFTV
+434 ISAEILYNQLPLTV
-448 VGAFMIVIG
+448 VGAFMILTG
-457 ILVIV
+457 ILIIV
-462 IAMASPPALSR
+462 IA
-473 REGAGERKDQ
+473 EIIRK
-483 SQKAKDFSPFIFHCS
+483 KGFAVKLG
-498 FFILFIISAFQLA
+498 ILLIISAFQLA

-543 LVAVWM
+543 LLAIWM

-602 IMVSYSLFAFM
+602 IMISYSLFAFM

-623 RDARLDALN
+623 KDARLDALN
-632 RLMLYPAEMC
+632 RLMLYPAEIF
-642 LAIGIFLGAIWA
+642 LTIGIFLGAIWA

-681 LHVGSLPVMRKA
+681 LHVGSLPLMRKA
-693 KVHDIYLIMAF
+693 KVHDIYLIIAF

>member
-1 MAQKN
+1 
-6 RTLHILPFMMVA
+6 
-18 AVVIV
+18 

-56 AITSIARI
+56 AIVSIARI

-105 GEKARLYTEQSSN
+105 GEKARLYTEQSNN

-130 TLNDFNIKNY
+130 KLNEFNIKNY

-145 HSDYASHLTFSTDEG
+145 HSDYASHLTFSTDGG
-160 SINETVSMNNIAV
+160 STNETVSMNNIAV

-237 IPPPSPVER
+237 LPPPSPVER

-367 KDFYESDGKYKLDI
+367 KDFYESDGRYKLDI

-387 KKAEDEQDKKLVRSI
+387 NKAEDEQDKKLVRSI

-462 IAMASPPALSR
+462 IAEIVRKKGNAVKLGILSV
-473 REGAGERKDQ
+473 
-483 SQKAKDFSPFIFHCS
+483 IC
-498 FFILFIISAFQLA
+498 IFQLA

-681 LHVGSLPVMRKA
+681 LHVESLPIMRKA
-693 KVHDIYLIMAF
+693 KVHDWYLIMAF

>member
-1 MAQKN
+1 
-6 RTLHILPFMMVA
+6 
-18 AVVIV
+18 

-32 IHGTTFVST
+32 IHGTTFVSS

-46 WWFTAIWAVL
+46 WWFSAIWGILTIA
-56 AITSIARI
+56 SIARI
-64 ITSGMQKTLTVLTLH
+64 ITSGMQRTLTVLTLH

-85 LAGALTTHLTSKKGY
+85 LAGALTTHITSKKGY

-105 GEKARLYTEQSSN
+105 GETARLYTEQSSN

-130 TLNDFNIKNY
+130 KLNDFNIKNY

-160 SINETVSMNNIAV
+160 STNETVSMNNIAV

-185 QDMRGSIL
+185 RDMKGSVL

-231 KTLTRP
+231 RQLNGNRVLA
-237 IPPPSPVER
+237 IGC
-246 EPLTPSKPSISG
+246 LFLIS
-258 KKFFIFHFSFFILLA
+258 A
-273 ASGFAKTPVVAREDA
+273 TTFAKTPVVAREDA
-288 EMAERKLIV
+288 EKAERKLIV

-307 LAHDFCLKVTGKTS
+307 LAHDFCLKITGKTS

-341 SEKELLKIKNKALKE
+341 TEKPLLKIKNKALKE

-367 KDFYESDGKYKLDI
+367 KDFYDNEGKYKLDI

-457 ILVIV
+457 LLIIV
-462 IAMASPPALSR
+462 IA
-473 REGAGERKDQ
+473 EIIRK
-483 SQKAKDFSPFIFHCS
+483 KGNAVKIGV
-498 FFILFIISAFQLA
+498 LTIICVFQLA

-543 LVAVWM
+543 LLAVWM
-549 LRKQTFVCNTVT
+549 LRKQSFVCNTVT

-613 AVIAGVDLVK
+613 AVIAAVDLVK

-632 RLMLYPAEMC
+632 RLMLYPAEIF

-681 LHVGSLPVMRKA
+681 LHVESLPIMRKA

>member
-1 MAQKN
+1 M
-6 RTLHILPFMMVA
+6 IVA

-46 WWFTAIWAVL
+46 WWFSAIWGIL
-56 AITSIARI
+56 AIASIARI

-105 GEKARLYTEQSSN
+105 GETTRLYTEQSSN
-118 GDMRTATLPFSV
+118 GDMRTAPLPFSV
-130 TLNDFNIKNY
+130 KLNDFNIKNY

-145 HSDYASHLTFSTDEG
+145 HSDYASHLTFSTDGG
-160 SINETVSMNNIAV
+160 STNETVSMNNIAV

-185 QDMRGSIL
+185 QDMKGSIL
-193 TVTYDPYGTGI
+193 TITYDPYGTGI
-204 TYIGYGLLIVSAV
+204 TYIGYGLLIVSAI
-217 LLLILRTPRIKQLY
+217 LLLVLRTPRIKQLY
-231 KTLTRP
+231 RQLNGSR
-237 IPPPSPVER
+237 V
-246 EPLTPSKPSISG
+246 
-258 KKFFIFHFSFFILLA
+258 LA
-273 ASGFAKTPVVAREDA
+273 IGCLVLMTASTFAKTPVMAREDA
-288 EMAERKLIV
+288 EKAERKLIV

-307 LAHDFCLKVTGKTS
+307 LAHDFCLKITGKTS
-321 YKGLSAEQLLLSLPL
+321 YKGLSAEQLLLSLPM

-341 SEKELLKIKNKALKE
+341 SEKPLLKIKNKALKE
-356 RLGISTDLARI
+356 RLGIKTDLARI
-367 KDFYESDGKYKLDI
+367 KDFYENDGRYKLDI

-387 KKAEDEQDKKLVRSI
+387 NKAEDDQDKKLVRSI

-420 IEHYK
+420 IESYK

-434 ISAEILYNQQPFTV
+434 ISAEILYNQLPLTV
-448 VGAFMIVIG
+448 VGAFMILTG
-457 ILVIV
+457 ILIIV
-462 IAMASPPALSR
+462 IA
-473 REGAGERKDQ
+473 EIIRK
-483 SQKAKDFSPFIFHCS
+483 KGFAVKLG
-498 FFILFIISAFQLA
+498 ILLIISAFQLA
-511 VFLLRW
+511 VFILRW

-543 LVAVWM
+543 LSAIWM
-549 LRKQTFVCNTVT
+549 LRKQPFVCNTVT

-602 IMVSYSLFAFM
+602 IMISYSLFAFM

-623 RDARLDALN
+623 KDARLDALN
-632 RLMLYPAEMC
+632 RLMLYPAEIF
-642 LAIGIFLGAIWA
+642 LTIGIFLGAIWA

-672 ISMLIYCVP
+672 ISMLIYCIP
-681 LHVGSLPVMRKA
+681 FHTESLPFMKKA
-693 KVHDIYLIMAF
+693 KVMDWYLIMAF

>member
-1 MAQKN
+1 M
-6 RTLHILPFMMVA
+6 IVA

-46 WWFTAIWAVL
+46 WWFSAIWGIL
-56 AITSIARI
+56 AIASIARI
-64 ITSGMQKTLTVLTLH
+64 ITSGMQKTLTVLMLH
-79 ISFVVI
+79 ISFAVI

-105 GEKARLYTEQSSN
+105 GEKARLYAEQSSN

-130 TLNDFNIKNY
+130 KLNDFNIKNY

-160 SINETVSMNNIAV
+160 STNETVSMNNIAV

-185 QDMRGSIL
+185 RDMKGSIL

-204 TYIGYGLLIVSAV
+204 TYIGYGLLIVSAI
-217 LLLILRTPRIKQLY
+217 LLLLLRTPRIKQLY
-231 KTLTRP
+231 RQLNGSRVLV
-237 IPPPSPVER
+237 IGCLV
-246 EPLTPSKPSISG
+246 
-258 KKFFIFHFSFFILLA
+258 LA
-273 ASGFAKTPVVAREDA
+273 AATSFAKTPVVAREDA
-288 EMAERKLIV
+288 EKAERKLIV

-307 LAHDFCLKVTGKTS
+307 LAHDFCLKITGKTS
-321 YKGLSAEQLLLSLPL
+321 YKGLSAEQLLLSLPM

-341 SEKELLKIKNKALKE
+341 SEKQLLKIKNKTLKE
-356 RLGISTDLARI
+356 RLGINTDLARI
-367 KDFYESDGKYKLDI
+367 KDFYESDGRYKLDI

-387 KKAEDEQDKKLVRSI
+387 GKGEDEQDKKLVRSI

-420 IEHYK
+420 IEPYK

-448 VGAFMIVIG
+448 VGAFMILAG
-457 ILVIV
+457 ILIIV
-462 IAMASPPALSR
+462 IA
-473 REGAGERKDQ
+473 EIIRK
-483 SQKAKDFSPFIFHCS
+483 KGNIVKIGV
-498 FFILFIISAFQLA
+498 LTIISVFQLA
-511 VFLLRW
+511 VFILRW

-543 LVAVWM
+543 LLAIWM

-602 IMVSYSLFAFM
+602 IMISYSLFAFM

-623 RDARLDALN
+623 KDARLDALN
-632 RLMLYPAEMC
+632 RLMLYPAEIF
-642 LAIGIFLGAIWA
+642 LTIGIFLGAIWA

-681 LHVGSLPVMRKA
+681 LHVGSLPLMRKA
-693 KVHDIYLIMAF
+693 KVHDIYLIIAF

>member
-1 MAQKN
+1 M
-6 RTLHILPFMMVA
+6 IVA

-46 WWFTAIWAVL
+46 WWFSAIWGILSIA
-56 AITSIARI
+56 SIARI

-105 GEKARLYTEQSSN
+105 GETARLYTEQSSN

-130 TLNDFNIKNY
+130 KLNDFNIKNY

-160 SINETVSMNNIAV
+160 STDETVSMNNIAV

-185 QDMRGSIL
+185 RDMKGSIL

-204 TYIGYGLLIVSAV
+204 TYIGYGLLIVSAI
-217 LLLILRTPRIKQLY
+217 LLLVLRTPRIKQLY
-231 KTLTRP
+231 RQLNGSR
-237 IPPPSPVER
+237 V
-246 EPLTPSKPSISG
+246 
-258 KKFFIFHFSFFILLA
+258 LA
-273 ASGFAKTPVVAREDA
+273 IGCLVLVAATSFAKTPVVAREDA
-288 EMAERKLIV
+288 EKAERKLIV

-307 LAHDFCLKVTGKTS
+307 LAHDFCLKITGKTS
-321 YKGLSAEQLLLSLPL
+321 YKGLSAEQLLLSLPM

-341 SEKELLKIKNKALKE
+341 SEKQLLKIKNKTLKE
-356 RLGISTDLARI
+356 RLGINSDLARI
-367 KDFYESDGKYKLDI
+367 KDFYESDGRYKLDI

-387 KKAEDEQDKKLVRSI
+387 NKAEDEQDKKLVRSI

-420 IEHYK
+420 IEPYK

-434 ISAEILYNQQPFTV
+434 ISAEILYNQLPLTV
-448 VGAFMIVIG
+448 VGAFMILTG
-457 ILVIV
+457 ILIIV
-462 IAMASPPALSR
+462 IA
-473 REGAGERKDQ
+473 EIIRK
-483 SQKAKDFSPFIFHCS
+483 KGFAVKLG
-498 FFILFIISAFQLA
+498 ILLIISAFQLA

-543 LVAVWM
+543 LSAIWM

-602 IMVSYSLFAFM
+602 IMISYSLFAFM

-623 RDARLDALN
+623 KDARLDALN
-632 RLMLYPAEMC
+632 RLMLYPAEIF
-642 LAIGIFLGAIWA
+642 LTIGIFLGAIWA

-693 KVHDIYLIMAF
+693 KVHDIYLIIAF

>member
-1 MAQKN
+1 M
-6 RTLHILPFMMVA
+6 IVA

-46 WWFTAIWAVL
+46 WWFSAIWGIL
-56 AITSIARI
+56 AIASIARI
-64 ITSGMQKTLTVLTLH
+64 ITSGMQKTLTVLMLH
-79 ISFVVI
+79 ISFAVI

-105 GEKARLYTEQSSN
+105 GEKARLYAEQSSN

-130 TLNDFNIKNY
+130 KLNDFNIKNY

-160 SINETVSMNNIAV
+160 STNETVSMNNIAV

-185 QDMRGSIL
+185 RDMKGSIL

-204 TYIGYGLLIVSAV
+204 TYIGYGLLIVSAI
-217 LLLILRTPRIKQLY
+217 LLLLLRTPRIKQLY
-231 KTLTRP
+231 RQLNGSRVLV
-237 IPPPSPVER
+237 IGCLV
-246 EPLTPSKPSISG
+246 
-258 KKFFIFHFSFFILLA
+258 LA
-273 ASGFAKTPVVAREDA
+273 AATSFAKTPVVAREDA
-288 EMAERKLIV
+288 EKAERKLIV

-307 LAHDFCLKVTGKTS
+307 LAHDFCLKITGKTS
-321 YKGLSAEQLLLSLPL
+321 YKGLSAEQLLLSLPM

-341 SEKELLKIKNKALKE
+341 SEKQLLKIKNKTLKE
-356 RLGISTDLARI
+356 RLGINTDLARI
-367 KDFYESDGKYKLDI
+367 KDFYESDGRYKLDI

-387 KKAEDEQDKKLVRSI
+387 GKGEDEQDKKLVRSI

-420 IEHYK
+420 IEPYK

-448 VGAFMIVIG
+448 VGAFMILAG
-457 ILVIV
+457 ILIIV
-462 IAMASPPALSR
+462 IAEIIRIKIGVLT
-473 REGAGERKDQ
+473 
-483 SQKAKDFSPFIFHCS
+483 
-498 FFILFIISAFQLA
+498 IISVFQLA
-511 VFLLRW
+511 VFILRW

-543 LVAVWM
+543 LLAIWM

-602 IMVSYSLFAFM
+602 IMISYSLFAFM

-623 RDARLDALN
+623 KDARLDALN
-632 RLMLYPAEMC
+632 RLMLYPAEIF
-642 LAIGIFLGAIWA
+642 LTIGIFLGAIWA

-681 LHVGSLPVMRKA
+681 LHVGSLPLMRKA
-693 KVHDIYLIMAF
+693 KVHDIYLIIAF

>member
-1 MAQKN
+1 M
-6 RTLHILPFMMVA
+6 IVA

-46 WWFTAIWAVL
+46 WWFSAIWGIL
-56 AITSIARI
+56 AIASTARI

-105 GEKARLYTEQSSN
+105 GETTRLYTEQSSN

-160 SINETVSMNNIAV
+160 SVNETVSMNNIAV

-185 QDMRGSIL
+185 RDMKGSVL

-204 TYIGYGLLIVSAV
+204 TYIGYGLLIVSSILV
-217 LLLILRTPRIKQLY
+217 LILRTPRIKQLY
-231 KTLTRP
+231 RQLNGSR
-237 IPPPSPVER
+237 V
-246 EPLTPSKPSISG
+246 
-258 KKFFIFHFSFFILLA
+258 LA
-273 ASGFAKTPVVAREDA
+273 IGCLVLVAATSFAKTPVVAREDA
-288 EMAERKLIV
+288 EKAERKLIV

-307 LAHDFCLKVTGKTS
+307 LAHDFCLKITGKTS
-321 YKGLSAEQLLLSLPL
+321 YKGLSAEQLLLSLPM

-341 SEKELLKIKNKALKE
+341 SEKPLLKIKNKALKE
-356 RLGISTDLARI
+356 RLGIKTDLARI
-367 KDFYESDGKYKLDI
+367 KDFYESDGRYKLDI

-387 KKAEDEQDKKLVRSI
+387 NKAEDEQDKKLVRSI

-408 ISLVNAAVTGKL
+408 ISLVNAAVTGEL
-420 IEHYK
+420 IESYK

-434 ISAEILYNQQPFTV
+434 ISAEILYNQLPLTV
-448 VGAFMIVIG
+448 VGAFMILTG
-457 ILVIV
+457 ILIIV
-462 IAMASPPALSR
+462 IA
-473 REGAGERKDQ
+473 EIIRK
-483 SQKAKDFSPFIFHCS
+483 KGFAIK
-498 FFILFIISAFQLA
+498 LGVLLIISAFQLA

-543 LVAVWM
+543 LLAIWM

-602 IMVSYSLFAFM
+602 IMISYSLFAFM
-613 AVIAGVDLVK
+613 AVIAGVDIVK
-623 RDARLDALN
+623 KDARLDALN
-632 RLMLYPAEMC
+632 RLMLYPAEIF
-642 LAIGIFLGAIWA
+642 LTIGIFLGAIWA

-693 KVHDIYLIMAF
+693 KVHDIYLIIAF

>member
-1 MAQKN
+1 
-6 RTLHILPFMMVA
+6 
-18 AVVIV
+18 

-46 WWFTAIWAVL
+46 WWFSAIWGIL
-56 AITSIARI
+56 AIASIARI
-64 ITSGMQKTLTVLTLH
+64 ITSGMQKTLTVLMLH
-79 ISFVVI
+79 ISFAVI

-105 GEKARLYTEQSSN
+105 GETARLYTEQSSN

-130 TLNDFNIKNY
+130 KLNDFNIKNY

-160 SINETVSMNNIAV
+160 STNETVSMNNIAV

-185 QDMRGSIL
+185 RDMKGSIL
-193 TVTYDPYGTGI
+193 TVTYDPYGTRI
-204 TYIGYGLLIVSAV
+204 TYIGYGLLIVSAI
-217 LLLILRTPRIKQLY
+217 LLLLLRTPRIKQLY
-231 KTLTRP
+231 RQLNGSR
-237 IPPPSPVER
+237 V
-246 EPLTPSKPSISG
+246 
-258 KKFFIFHFSFFILLA
+258 LA
-273 ASGFAKTPVVAREDA
+273 IGCLVLMTASTFAKTPVVAREDA
-288 EMAERKLIV
+288 EKAERKLIV

-307 LAHDFCLKVTGKTS
+307 LAHDFCLKITGKTS
-321 YKGLSAEQLLLSLPL
+321 YKGLSAEQLLLSLPM

-341 SEKELLKIKNKALKE
+341 SEKPLLKIKNKALKE
-356 RLGISTDLARI
+356 RLGIKTDLARI
-367 KDFYESDGKYKLDI
+367 KDFYESDGRYKLDI
-381 LLNEQM
+381 LLNGQM
-387 KKAEDEQDKKLVRSI
+387 NKAEDEQDKKLVRSI

-420 IEHYK
+420 IEPYK
-425 GNNPPSETR
+425 GNNSPSETR
-434 ISAEILYNQQPFTV
+434 ISAEILYNQLPLTV
-448 VGAFMIVIG
+448 VGAFMILTG
-457 ILVIV
+457 ILIIV
-462 IAMASPPALSR
+462 IA
-473 REGAGERKDQ
+473 EIIRK
-483 SQKAKDFSPFIFHCS
+483 KGFAVKLG
-498 FFILFIISAFQLA
+498 ILLIISAFQLA
-511 VFLLRW
+511 VFILRW

-543 LVAVWM
+543 LSAIWM

-602 IMVSYSLFAFM
+602 IMISYSLFAFM

-623 RDARLDALN
+623 KDARLDALN
-632 RLMLYPAEMC
+632 RLMLYPAEIF
-642 LAIGIFLGAIWA
+642 LTIGIFLGAIWA

-681 LHVGSLPVMRKA
+681 LHIGSLPLMRKA
-693 KVHDIYLIMAF
+693 KVHDIYLIIAF

>member
-1 MAQKN
+1 M
-6 RTLHILPFMMVA
+6 IVA

-46 WWFTAIWAVL
+46 WWFSAIWGIL
-56 AITSIARI
+56 AIASIARI

-105 GEKARLYTEQSSN
+105 GETTRLYTEQSSN
-118 GDMRTATLPFSV
+118 GDMRTATLPISV

-145 HSDYASHLTFSTDEG
+145 HSDYASHLTFSTDGG
-160 SINETVSMNNIAV
+160 STNETVSMNNIAV

-185 QDMRGSIL
+185 RDMKGSIL

-204 TYIGYGLLIVSAV
+204 TYIGYGLLIVSAI
-217 LLLILRTPRIKQLY
+217 LLLLLRTPRIKQLY
-231 KTLTRP
+231 RQLNGSR
-237 IPPPSPVER
+237 V
-246 EPLTPSKPSISG
+246 
-258 KKFFIFHFSFFILLA
+258 LA
-273 ASGFAKTPVVAREDA
+273 IGCLVLMTASTFAKTPVMAREDA
-288 EMAERKLIV
+288 EKAERKLIV

-307 LAHDFCLKVTGKTS
+307 LAHDCCLKITGKTS
-321 YKGLSAEQLLLSLPL
+321 YKGLSAEQLLLSLPM

-341 SEKELLKIKNKALKE
+341 SEKPLLKIKNKALKE
-356 RLGISTDLARI
+356 RLGIKTDLARI
-367 KDFYESDGKYKLDI
+367 KDFYENDGRYKLDI

-387 KKAEDEQDKKLVRSI
+387 NKAEDDQDKKLVRSI

-420 IEHYK
+420 IESYK

-448 VGAFMIVIG
+448 VGAFMILAG
-457 ILVIV
+457 ILIIV
-462 IAMASPPALSR
+462 IA
-473 REGAGERKDQ
+473 GIIRK
-483 SQKAKDFSPFIFHCS
+483 KGNIVKIGV
-498 FFILFIISAFQLA
+498 LTIISIFQLA

-517 YISGNIPLSNGYE
+517 YVSGNIPLSNGYE

-543 LVAVWM
+543 LLAIWM

-602 IMVSYSLFAFM
+602 IMISYSLFAFM

-623 RDARLDALN
+623 KDARLDALN
-632 RLMLYPAEMC
+632 RLMLYPAEIF
-642 LAIGIFLGAIWA
+642 LTIGIFLGAIWA

-672 ISMLIYCVP
+672 ISMLIYCIP
-681 LHVGSLPVMRKA
+681 FHTESLPFMKKA
-693 KVHDIYLIMAF
+693 KVMDWYLIMAF

>member
-1 MAQKN
+1 M
-6 RTLHILPFMMVA
+6 IVA

-32 IHGTTFVST
+32 IHGTTFVNT

-46 WWFTAIWAVL
+46 WWFSAIWAVL
-56 AITSIARI
+56 AIASIARI

-231 KTLTRP
+231 RQ
-237 IPPPSPVER
+237 
-246 EPLTPSKPSISG
+246 
-258 KKFFIFHFSFFILLA
+258 LLGDRCLVLA
-273 ASGFAKTPVVAREDA
+273 IGLLVATTSFAKTPVVAKEDA
-288 EMAERKLIV
+288 ERAERKLIV

-387 KKAEDEQDKKLVRSI
+387 NKAEDEQDKKLVRSI

-462 IAMASPPALSR
+462 IAEIVRKKGYAVKLGILS
-473 REGAGERKDQ
+473 
-483 SQKAKDFSPFIFHCS
+483 
-498 FFILFIISAFQLA
+498 IICIFQLA

-549 LRKQTFVCNTVT
+549 LRKQGFVCNTVT

>member
-1 MAQKN
+1 
-6 RTLHILPFMMVA
+6 
-18 AVVIV
+18 

-46 WWFTAIWAVL
+46 WWFSAIWGIL
-56 AITSIARI
+56 AIASIARI

-85 LAGALTTHLTSKKGY
+85 LAGALTTHITSKKGY

-105 GEKARLYTEQSSN
+105 GETARLYTEQNSN

-145 HSDYASHLTFSTDEG
+145 HSDYASHLTFSTDQG
-160 SINETVSMNNIAV
+160 SVNETVSMNNIAV

-185 QDMRGSIL
+185 RDMKGSVL

-204 TYIGYGLLIVSAV
+204 TYIGYGLLIVSSILV
-217 LLLILRTPRIKQLY
+217 LILRTPRIKQLY
-231 KTLTRP
+231 KQLNGNRVLA
-237 IPPPSPVER
+237 IGC
-246 EPLTPSKPSISG
+246 LFLIS
-258 KKFFIFHFSFFILLA
+258 A
-273 ASGFAKTPVVAREDA
+273 TTFAKTPVVARGDA
-288 EMAERKLIV
+288 EKAERKLIV

-307 LAHDFCLKVTGKTS
+307 LAHDFCLKITGKTS

-341 SEKELLKIKNKALKE
+341 SEKPLLKIKNKALKE

-367 KDFYESDGKYKLDI
+367 KDFYESDGRYKLDI

-408 ISLVNAAVTGKL
+408 ISLVDAAVTGKL

-457 ILVIV
+457 LLVIV
-462 IAMASPPALSR
+462 IA
-473 REGAGERKDQ
+473 EIIRK
-483 SQKAKDFSPFIFHCS
+483 KGNAVK
-498 FFILFIISAFQLA
+498 LGVLTIICIFQLA

-543 LVAVWM
+543 LLAIWM
-549 LRKQTFVCNTVT
+549 LRKQPFVCNTVT

-613 AVIAGVDLVK
+613 AVIAAVDLVK

-632 RLMLYPAEMC
+632 RLMLYPAEIF

-681 LHVGSLPVMRKA
+681 LHVGSLPIMRKA

>member
-1 MAQKN
+1 M
-6 RTLHILPFMMVA
+6 IVA

-46 WWFTAIWAVL
+46 WWFSAIWGIL
-56 AITSIARI
+56 AIASIARI
-64 ITSGMQKTLTVLTLH
+64 ITSGMQKALTVLTLH

-105 GEKARLYTEQSSN
+105 GETARLYTEQSSN

-145 HSDYASHLTFSTDEG
+145 HSDYASHLTFSTDGG
-160 SINETVSMNNIAV
+160 STNETVSMNNIAV

-185 QDMRGSIL
+185 RDMRGSIL

-204 TYIGYGLLIVSAV
+204 TYIGYGLLIVSAI
-217 LLLILRTPRIKQLY
+217 LLLLLRTPRIKQLY
-231 KTLTRP
+231 RQLNGSR
-237 IPPPSPVER
+237 V
-246 EPLTPSKPSISG
+246 
-258 KKFFIFHFSFFILLA
+258 LA
-273 ASGFAKTPVVAREDA
+273 IGCLVLMTASTFAKTPVMAREDA
-288 EMAERKLIV
+288 EKAERKLIV

-307 LAHDFCLKVTGKTS
+307 LAHDFCLKITGKTS
-321 YKGLSAEQLLLSLPL
+321 YKGLSAEQLLLSLPM

-341 SEKELLKIKNKALKE
+341 SEKPLLKIKNKALKE
-356 RLGISTDLARI
+356 RLGIKTDLARI
-367 KDFYESDGKYKLDI
+367 KDFYESDGRYKLDI

-387 KKAEDEQDKKLVRSI
+387 NKAEDDQDKKLVRSI

-420 IEHYK
+420 IEPYK

-448 VGAFMIVIG
+448 VGAFMILAG
-457 ILVIV
+457 ILIII
-462 IAMASPPALSR
+462 IA
-473 REGAGERKDQ
+473 EIIRK
-483 SQKAKDFSPFIFHCS
+483 KGYAVK
-498 FFILFIISAFQLA
+498 LGVLLIISIFQLA

-517 YISGNIPLSNGYE
+517 YVSGNIPLSNGYE

-543 LVAVWM
+543 LSAIWM
-549 LRKQTFVCNTVT
+549 LRKQPFVCNTVT
-561 IGGLMIAGLTLLVA
+561 ISGLMIAGLTLLVA

-602 IMVSYSLFAFM
+602 IMISYSLFAFM

-623 RDARLDALN
+623 KDARLDALN
-632 RLMLYPAEMC
+632 RLMLYPAEIF
-642 LAIGIFLGAIWA
+642 LTIGIFLGAIWA

-672 ISMLIYCVP
+672 ISMLIYCIP
-681 LHVGSLPVMRKA
+681 FHTESLPFMKKA
-693 KVHDIYLIMAF
+693 KVMDWYLIMAF

>member
-1 MAQKN
+1 M
-6 RTLHILPFMMVA
+6 IVA

-46 WWFTAIWAVL
+46 WWFSAIWSIL
-56 AITSIARI
+56 AIASIARI
-64 ITSGMQKTLTVLTLH
+64 VTSGMQKTLTVLTLH

-105 GEKARLYTEQSSN
+105 GETARLYTEQSNN

-130 TLNDFNIKNY
+130 KLNDFNIKNY

-145 HSDYASHLTFSTDEG
+145 HSDYASHLTFSTDGG
-160 SINETVSMNNIAV
+160 STNETVSMNNIAV

-185 QDMRGSIL
+185 QDMKGSIL
-193 TVTYDPYGTGI
+193 TITYDPYGTGI
-204 TYIGYGLLIVSAV
+204 TYIGYGLLIVSAI
-217 LLLILRTPRIKQLY
+217 LLLLLRTPRIKQLY
-231 KTLTRP
+231 RQLNGSR
-237 IPPPSPVER
+237 V
-246 EPLTPSKPSISG
+246 
-258 KKFFIFHFSFFILLA
+258 LA
-273 ASGFAKTPVVAREDA
+273 IGCLVLMTASTFAKTPVMAREDA
-288 EMAERKLIV
+288 EKAERKLIV

-307 LAHDFCLKVTGKTS
+307 LAHDFCLKITGKTS
-321 YKGLSAEQLLLSLPL
+321 YKGLSAEQLLLSLPM

-341 SEKELLKIKNKALKE
+341 SEKPLLKIKNKALKE
-356 RLGISTDLARI
+356 RLGIKTDLARI
-367 KDFYESDGKYKLDI
+367 KDFYENDGRYKLDI

-387 KKAEDEQDKKLVRSI
+387 NKAEEDQDKKLVRSI

-420 IEHYK
+420 IEPYK

-448 VGAFMIVIG
+448 VGAFMILAG
-457 ILVIV
+457 ILIIV

-473 REGAGERKDQ
+473 REGAGERKDK

-517 YISGNIPLSNGYE
+517 YVSGNIPLSNGYE

-543 LVAVWM
+543 LLAIWM

-602 IMVSYSLFAFM
+602 IMISYSLFAFM

-623 RDARLDALN
+623 KDARLDALN
-632 RLMLYPAEMC
+632 RIMLYPAEIF
-642 LAIGIFLGAIWA
+642 LTIGIFLGAIWA

-672 ISMLIYCVP
+672 ISMLIYCIP
-681 LHVGSLPVMRKA
+681 FHTESLPFMKKA
-693 KVHDIYLIMAF
+693 KVMDWYLIMAF

>member
-1 MAQKN
+1 M
-6 RTLHILPFMMVA
+6 IVA

-32 IHGTTFVST
+32 IHGTTFVNT

-56 AITSIARI
+56 AIASIARI

-85 LAGALTTHLTSKKGY
+85 LAGALTTHITSKKGY

-105 GEKARLYTEQSSN
+105 GEKARLYTEQISN

-160 SINETVSMNNIAV
+160 SVNETVSMNNIAV

-185 QDMRGSIL
+185 RDMKGSIL

-204 TYIGYGLLIVSAV
+204 TYIGYGLLIVSAI
-217 LLLILRTPRIKQLY
+217 LLLLLRTPRIKQLY
-231 KTLTRP
+231 RQLNG
-237 IPPPSPVER
+237 
-246 EPLTPSKPSISG
+246 SKV
-258 KKFFIFHFSFFILLA
+258 LA
-273 ASGFAKTPVVAREDA
+273 IGCLVLVAATSFAKTPVVAKEDA
-288 EMAERKLIV
+288 EKAERKLIV
-297 YNGRVCPLNT
+297 YNGRICPLNT
-307 LAHDFCLKVTGKTS
+307 LAHDFCLKITGKTS
-321 YKGLSAEQLLLSLPL
+321 YKGLSAEQFLLSLPL

-341 SEKELLKIKNKALKE
+341 SEKQLLKIKNKALKE

-367 KDFYESDGKYKLDI
+367 KDFYESDGRYKLDI

-387 KKAEDEQDKKLVRSI
+387 RKAEDEQDKKLVRSI

-420 IEHYK
+420 IEPYK
-425 GNNPPSETR
+425 GNNPPSGTR
-434 ISAEILYNQQPFTV
+434 ISAEILYNQLPLTV
-448 VGAFMIVIG
+448 VGAFMILIG
-457 ILVIV
+457 ILIIV
-462 IAMASPPALSR
+462 IA
-473 REGAGERKDQ
+473 EIIRK
-483 SQKAKDFSPFIFHCS
+483 KGFAVKLG
-498 FFILFIISAFQLA
+498 ILLIISAFQLA
-511 VFLLRW
+511 VFILRW

-543 LVAVWM
+543 LSAIWM

-602 IMVSYSLFAFM
+602 IMISYSLFAFM

-623 RDARLDALN
+623 KDARLDALN
-632 RLMLYPAEMC
+632 RLMLYPAEIF
-642 LAIGIFLGAIWA
+642 LTIGIFLGAIWA

-693 KVHDIYLIMAF
+693 KVHDIYLIIAF

>member
-1 MAQKN
+1 
-6 RTLHILPFMMVA
+6 
-18 AVVIV
+18 

-32 IHGTTFVST
+32 IHGTTFVSS

-46 WWFTAIWAVL
+46 WWFSAIWGIL
-56 AITSIARI
+56 AIASIARI

-85 LAGALTTHLTSKKGY
+85 LAGALTTHITSKKGY

-105 GEKARLYTEQSSN
+105 GETARLYTEQCSN

-160 SINETVSMNNIAV
+160 SVNETVSMNNIAV
-173 VEGYRFYQTSFD
+173 VEGYRFYQTTFD
-185 QDMRGSIL
+185 RDMKGSVL
-193 TVTYDPYGTGI
+193 TITYDPYGTGI
-204 TYIGYGLLIVSAV
+204 TYIGYGLLIVSSILV
-217 LLLILRTPRIKQLY
+217 LILRTPRIKQLY
-231 KTLTRP
+231 KQLNGSR
-237 IPPPSPVER
+237 V
-246 EPLTPSKPSISG
+246 LG
-258 KKFFIFHFSFFILLA
+258 VGCLLLVA
-273 ASGFAKTPVVAREDA
+273 ATAFAKTPIVAREDA
-288 EMAERKLIV
+288 EKAERKLIV

-307 LAHDFCLKVTGKTS
+307 LAHDFCLKITGKTS
-321 YKGLSAEQLLLSLPL
+321 YKGLSAEQLLLSLPM

-341 SEKELLKIKNKALKE
+341 SEKPLLKIKNKALKE

-367 KDFYESDGKYKLDI
+367 KDFYDSNGRYKLDI

-408 ISLVNAAVTGKL
+408 ISLVDAAVTGKL

-457 ILVIV
+457 LLVIV
-462 IAMASPPALSR
+462 IA
-473 REGAGERKDQ
+473 EIIRK
-483 SQKAKDFSPFIFHCS
+483 KGNAVK
-498 FFILFIISAFQLA
+498 LGVLTIICVFQLA

-543 LVAVWM
+543 LSAIWM
-549 LRKQTFVCNTVT
+549 LRKQPFVCNTVT

-613 AVIAGVDLVK
+613 AVIAAVDLVK

-632 RLMLYPAEMC
+632 RLMLYPAEIF

>member
-1 MAQKN
+1 M
-6 RTLHILPFMMVA
+6 IVA

-46 WWFTAIWAVL
+46 WWFSTIWGIL
-56 AITSIARI
+56 AIASIARI
-64 ITSGMQKTLTVLTLH
+64 ITSGMQKTLTVLMLH
-79 ISFVVI
+79 ISFAVI

-105 GEKARLYTEQSSN
+105 GETARLYTEQSSN
-118 GDMRTATLPFSV
+118 GDMQTATLPFSV
-130 TLNDFNIKNY
+130 KLNDFNIKNY

-160 SINETVSMNNIAV
+160 STNETVSMNNIAV

-185 QDMRGSIL
+185 RDMKGSIL

-204 TYIGYGLLIVSAV
+204 TYIGYGLLIVSAI
-217 LLLILRTPRIKQLY
+217 LLLVLRTPRIKQLY
-231 KTLTRP
+231 RQLNGSR
-237 IPPPSPVER
+237 V
-246 EPLTPSKPSISG
+246 
-258 KKFFIFHFSFFILLA
+258 LA
-273 ASGFAKTPVVAREDA
+273 IGCLVLVAATSFAKTPVVAREDA
-288 EMAERKLIV
+288 EKAERKLIV

-307 LAHDFCLKVTGKTS
+307 LAHDFCLKITGKTS
-321 YKGLSAEQLLLSLPL
+321 YKGLSAEQLLLSLPM

-341 SEKELLKIKNKALKE
+341 SEKQLLKIKNKTLKE
-356 RLGISTDLARI
+356 RLGINSDLARI
-367 KDFYESDGKYKLDI
+367 KDFYESDGRYKLDI

-387 KKAEDEQDKKLVRSI
+387 NKAEDDQDKKLVRSI

-420 IEHYK
+420 IEPYK

-434 ISAEILYNQQPFTV
+434 ISAEILYNQLPLTV
-448 VGAFMIVIG
+448 LGAFMILTG
-457 ILVIV
+457 ILIIV
-462 IAMASPPALSR
+462 IA
-473 REGAGERKDQ
+473 EIIRK
-483 SQKAKDFSPFIFHCS
+483 KGFAVKLG
-498 FFILFIISAFQLA
+498 ILLIISAFQLA
-511 VFLLRW
+511 VFILRW

-543 LVAVWM
+543 LSAIWM

-602 IMVSYSLFAFM
+602 IMISYSLFAFM

-623 RDARLDALN
+623 KDARLDALN
-632 RLMLYPAEMC
+632 RLMLYPAEIF
-642 LAIGIFLGAIWA
+642 LTIGIFLGAIWA

-681 LHVGSLPVMRKA
+681 LHVGSLPLMRKA
-693 KVHDIYLIMAF
+693 KVHDIYLIIAF

>member
-1 MAQKN
+1 M
-6 RTLHILPFMMVA
+6 IVA

-46 WWFTAIWAVL
+46 WWFSAIWGILAV
-56 AITSIARI
+56 ASIARI
-64 ITSGMQKTLTVLTLH
+64 ITSGMQKTLTVLMLH

-105 GEKARLYTEQSSN
+105 SETARLYSEQTSN

-160 SINETVSMNNIAV
+160 STDETVSMNNIAV

-185 QDMRGSIL
+185 RDMKGSIL

-204 TYIGYGLLIVSAV
+204 TYIGYGLLIVSAI
-217 LLLILRTPRIKQLY
+217 LLLVLRTPRIKQLY
-231 KTLTRP
+231 RQLNGSR
-237 IPPPSPVER
+237 V
-246 EPLTPSKPSISG
+246 
-258 KKFFIFHFSFFILLA
+258 LA
-273 ASGFAKTPVVAREDA
+273 IGCLVLVAATSFAKTPVVAREDA
-288 EMAERKLIV
+288 EKAERKLIV
-297 YNGRVCPLNT
+297 YNGRICPLNT
-307 LAHDFCLKVTGKTS
+307 LAHDFCLKITGKTS
-321 YKGLSAEQLLLSLPL
+321 YKGLSAEQFLLSLPL

-341 SEKELLKIKNKALKE
+341 SEKQLLKIKNKALKE

-367 KDFYESDGKYKLDI
+367 KDFYESDGRYKLDI

-387 KKAEDEQDKKLVRSI
+387 SKGEDEQDKKLVRSI

-420 IEHYK
+420 IEPYK
-425 GNNPPSETR
+425 GNNPPNGTH
-434 ISAEILYNQQPFTV
+434 ISAEILYNQLPLTV
-448 VGAFMIVIG
+448 VGAFMILTG
-457 ILVIV
+457 ILIIV
-462 IAMASPPALSR
+462 IA
-473 REGAGERKDQ
+473 EIIRKKGFAVK
-483 SQKAKDFSPFIFHCS
+483 SG
-498 FFILFIISAFQLA
+498 ILLIISAFQLA
-511 VFLLRW
+511 VFILRW

-543 LVAVWM
+543 LSVIWM

-602 IMVSYSLFAFM
+602 IMISYSLFAFM

-623 RDARLDALN
+623 KDARLDALN
-632 RLMLYPAEMC
+632 RLMLYPAEIF
-642 LAIGIFLGAIWA
+642 LTIGIFLGAIWA

-681 LHVGSLPVMRKA
+681 LHVGSLPLMRKA
-693 KVHDIYLIMAF
+693 KVHDIYLIIAF